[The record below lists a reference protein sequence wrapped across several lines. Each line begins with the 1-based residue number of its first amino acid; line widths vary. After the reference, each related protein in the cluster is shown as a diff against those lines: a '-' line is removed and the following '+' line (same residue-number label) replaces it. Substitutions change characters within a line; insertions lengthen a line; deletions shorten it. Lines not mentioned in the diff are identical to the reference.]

1 MKKFIIII
9 CSALFL
15 SGCNRLDNH
24 QPLSSHQL
32 SFAKANSIS
41 QTFVAHRNNLNMVNI
56 CLRNSSRSPI
66 SLLFTLTDQTGAI
79 IRELDFTGGN
89 IDNFDCTRFQFEKIE
104 DSAGRKYFATIA
116 TNLDPTLDVKEEA
129 LLRYGL
135 LIEAHGGGDYLG
147 GTASVDGIEVP
158 YDLHF
163 KTLYYQPLKEV
174 ITESWQGFILRLTQ
188 DPIFFIIFL
197 LLIAWVVYRLK
208 KAK

>member
-1 MKKFIIII
+1 MKRFILVII
-9 CSALFL
+9 SALLL

-24 QPLSSHQL
+24 QPLSSHIL

-66 SLLFTLTDQTGAI
+66 SLRFTLADQSGAI
-79 IRELDFTGGN
+79 IRKLDFTGGN
-89 IDNFDCTRFQFEKIE
+89 IDNFDCTRFQFEKIK
-104 DSAGRKYFATIA
+104 DSADRLYTATIT
-116 TNLDPTLDVKEEA
+116 TNIDPALEAKDEA

-147 GTASVDGIEVP
+147 GTALVDGVEVP

-163 KTLYYQPLKEV
+163 KTLYYQPLSEV
-174 ITESWQGFILRLTQ
+174 IKESWQGFFLRLTQ

-197 LLIAWVVYRLK
+197 LLICWVVYRFK

>member
-1 MKKFIIII
+1 MKKLALLII
-9 CSALFL
+9 SALLL

-24 QPLSSHQL
+24 QPLSSHPL
-32 SFAKANSIS
+32 SFTKVNVIK
-41 QTFVAHRNNLNMVNI
+41 QTFVAHRNDLNMVYI
-56 CLRNSSRSPI
+56 CLKNPARTLVPLR
-66 SLLFTLTDQTGAI
+66 FTLTDDLGLV
-79 IRELDFTGGN
+79 IRQLDFTGGN

-104 DSAGRKYFATIA
+104 DSADRKYFATIA
-116 TNLDPTLDVKEEA
+116 TNIDPALEAKDEA

-135 LIEAHGGGDYLG
+135 LIEAHGGGDYLE

-174 ITESWQGFILRLTQ
+174 IRESWQGFFLRLTQ
-188 DPIFFIIFL
+188 DPIFLIIFS
-197 LLIAWVVYRLK
+197 LLIFWVVYRFK